1 MVIKSRMEGKNVK
14 IIYEDTEKLIVEKP
28 AGVLTQSARSF
39 DTDLVSEVLTYRR
52 SRKETAYA
60 AVINRLD
67 RPVGG
72 LVLFAKTKQAAA
84 RLSKEMQQNTL
95 NKQYYAL
102 ICGKP
107 EQSKGTFVDYLQ
119 KDAKANLSKVVSKES
134 KEAKRAELEYEVLK
148 TVYVQAHEQMP
159 VTLVKIHLIT
169 GRHHQIRV
177 QFASR
182 GLPLL
187 GDTRYGGQTEADC
200 RMALQKS
207 GKPLIQ
213 RYEIALCAY
222 ALTVDK
228 KTYELALPWQV

>member
-1 MVIKSRMEGKNVK
+1 M
-14 IIYEDTEKLIVEKP
+14 
-28 AGVLTQSARSF
+28 
-39 DTDLVSEVLTYRR
+39 LTYRR
-52 SRKETAYA
+52 SKKETAYA

-84 RLSKEMQQNTL
+84 RLSKQMQQDTL

-107 EQSKGTFVDYLQ
+107 EQSKGMLWITC
-119 KDAKANLSKVVSKES
+119 KKMRKANVSKVVSKES

-148 TVYVQAHEQMP
+148 TMYAGEGENEP
-159 VTLVKIHLIT
+159 VTLLKIHLLT

-182 GLPLL
+182 SLPLL
-187 GDTRYGGQTEADC
+187 GDTKYGGQTEADC

-222 ALTVDK
+222 ALTVEG

>member
-1 MVIKSRMEGKNVK
+1 
-14 IIYEDTEKLIVEKP
+14 
-28 AGVLTQSARSF
+28 
-39 DTDLVSEVLTYRR
+39 
-52 SRKETAYA
+52 
-60 AVINRLD
+60 
-67 RPVGG
+67 
-72 LVLFAKTKQAAA
+72 
-84 RLSKEMQQNTL
+84 MQQDTL

-107 EQSKGTFVDYLQ
+107 EQSKGMFVDYLQ
-119 KDAKANLSKVVSKES
+119 KDAKANVSKVVSKES

-148 TVYVQAHEQMP
+148 TMYAGEGENEP
-159 VTLVKIHLIT
+159 VTLLKIHLLT

-182 GLPLL
+182 SLPLL
-187 GDTRYGGQTEADC
+187 GDTKYGGQTEADC

-222 ALTVDK
+222 ALTVEG

>member
-52 SRKETAYA
+52 SKKETAYA

-84 RLSKEMQQNTL
+84 RLFFTRQQNTL

-187 GDTRYGGQTEADC
+187 DRFG

>member
-52 SRKETAYA
+52 SKKETAYA

-107 EQSKGTFVDYLQ
+107 EQSK
-119 KDAKANLSKVVSKES
+119 AKANLSKVVSKES

>member
-1 MVIKSRMEGKNVK
+1 MK
-14 IIYEDTEKLIVEKP
+14 IRKINCRKP

-52 SRKETAYA
+52 SKKETAYA

-119 KDAKANLSKVVSKES
+119 KMRKRICPKLFQRKAKKQN
-134 KEAKRAELEYEVLK
+134 
-148 TVYVQAHEQMP
+148 
-159 VTLVKIHLIT
+159 
-169 GRHHQIRV
+169 
-177 QFASR
+177 
-182 GLPLL
+182 
-187 GDTRYGGQTEADC
+187 GQ
-200 RMALQKS
+200 S
-207 GKPLIQ
+207 
-213 RYEIALCAY
+213 
-222 ALTVDK
+222 
-228 KTYELALPWQV
+228 

>member
-1 MVIKSRMEGKNVK
+1 MK

-52 SRKETAYA
+52 SKKETAYA

-119 KDAKANLSKVVSKES
+119 KDAAPTRFSVQTLSYS
-134 KEAKRAELEYEVLK
+134 EYLTDTTSQIFPDEFLHHCLPVLRG
-148 TVYVQAHEQMP
+148 QLQRP
-159 VTLVKIHLIT
+159 RVTA
-169 GRHHQIRV
+169 GYRHHVISGHRHAAEKMNTRQIPALNRL
-177 QFASR
+177 
-182 GLPLL
+182 LP
-187 GDTRYGGQTEADC
+187 
-200 RMALQKS
+200 
-207 GKPLIQ
+207 
-213 RYEIALCAY
+213 
-222 ALTVDK
+222 V
-228 KTYELALPWQV
+228 LPKM

>member
-1 MVIKSRMEGKNVK
+1 MEGKNVK

-52 SRKETAYA
+52 SKKETAYA

-84 RLSKEMQQNTL
+84 RLSKQMQQDTL

-107 EQSKGTFVDYLQ
+107 EQSKGMFVDYLQ
-119 KDAKANLSKVVSKES
+119 KDAKANVSKVVSKEG

-148 TVYVQAHEQMP
+148 TMYAGEGENEP
-159 VTLVKIHLIT
+159 VTLVKIHLLT

-177 QFASR
+177 QFASHS
-182 GLPLL
+182 LPLL
-187 GDTRYGGQTEADC
+187 GDTKYGGQTEADC

-228 KTYELALPWQV
+228 KPYELALPWQV

>member
-1 MVIKSRMEGKNVK
+1 M
-14 IIYEDTEKLIVEKP
+14 
-28 AGVLTQSARSF
+28 TQSARSF

-52 SRKETAYA
+52 SKKETAYA

-119 KDAKANLSKVVSKES
+119 KMRKRICPKLFQRKAKKQS
-134 KEAKRAELEYEVLK
+134 
-148 TVYVQAHEQMP
+148 
-159 VTLVKIHLIT
+159 
-169 GRHHQIRV
+169 
-177 QFASR
+177 
-182 GLPLL
+182 
-187 GDTRYGGQTEADC
+187 GQ
-200 RMALQKS
+200 S
-207 GKPLIQ
+207 
-213 RYEIALCAY
+213 
-222 ALTVDK
+222 
-228 KTYELALPWQV
+228 

>member
-1 MVIKSRMEGKNVK
+1 MK
-14 IIYEDTEKLIVEKP
+14 IIYEDAEKLIVEKP
-28 AGVLTQSARSF
+28 AGILTQSARSF

-52 SRKETAYA
+52 SKKETAYA

-84 RLSKEMQQNTL
+84 RLSKQMQQDTL

-102 ICGKP
+102 ICGKT
-107 EQSKGTFVDYLQ
+107 EQSKGMFVDYLQ
-119 KDAKANLSKVVSKES
+119 KDAKANVSKVVSKES

-148 TVYVQAHEQMP
+148 TMYAGEGENEP
-159 VTLVKIHLIT
+159 VTLLKIHLLT

-182 GLPLL
+182 SLPLL
-187 GDTRYGGQTEADC
+187 GDTKYGGQTEADC

-222 ALTVDK
+222 ALTVEG

>member
-1 MVIKSRMEGKNVK
+1 MK

-52 SRKETAYA
+52 SKKETAYA

-134 KEAKRAELEYEVLK
+134 KEAKRAELEYEVLN
-148 TVYVQAHEQMP
+148 
-159 VTLVKIHLIT
+159 LIT

>member
-1 MVIKSRMEGKNVK
+1 MK
-14 IIYEDTEKLIVEKP
+14 IIYEDAEKLIVEKP

-52 SRKETAYA
+52 SKKETAYA

-72 LVLFAKTKQAAA
+72 LVLFAKTKQVAA

-119 KDAKANLSKVVSKES
+119 KDAKANVSKVVSKES

-159 VTLVKIHLIT
+159 AYRKTSPDTGAVCFPQSAVT
-169 GRHHQIRV
+169 GRHEIWRTDR
-177 QFASR
+177 SR
-182 GLPLL
+182 LPD
-187 GDTRYGGQTEADC
+187 GFTKKWKTADTA
-200 RMALQKS
+200 
-207 GKPLIQ
+207 
-213 RYEIALCAY
+213 
-222 ALTVDK
+222 V
-228 KTYELALPWQV
+228 

>member
-1 MVIKSRMEGKNVK
+1 MEGKNVK

-52 SRKETAYA
+52 SKKETAYA

-159 VTLVKIHLIT
+159 VTLVKIHLMT

-177 QFASR
+177 QFSHH
-182 GLPLL
+182 GLPLY
-187 GDTRYGGQTEADC
+187 GDNRYNPACGPGEK
-200 RMALQKS
+200 L
-207 GKPLIQ
+207 
-213 RYEIALCAY
+213 ALCAVSL
-222 ALTVDK
+222 AFVHPISGKRLQFSIEASGGAFDK
-228 KTYELALPWQV
+228 VKNNS

>member
-1 MVIKSRMEGKNVK
+1 MEGKNVK
-14 IIYEDTEKLIVEKP
+14 FIYEDTEKLIVEKP

-52 SRKETAYA
+52 SKKETAYA

-134 KEAKRAELEYEVLK
+134 KEAKRAELEYEVVETDGRRAVLRIC
-148 TVYVQAHEQMP
+148 
-159 VTLVKIHLIT
+159 LLT

-177 QFASR
+177 QLSHAGF
-182 GLPLL
+182 PIV
-187 GDTRYGGQTEADC
+187 GDKKYNFREHLNTSGEA
-200 RMALQKS
+200 L
-207 GKPLIQ
+207 
-213 RYEIALCAY
+213 ALCSCHIGFKHPV
-222 ALTVDK
+222 TH
-228 KTYELALPWQV
+228 KTMKFELEQPYHLK

>member
-1 MVIKSRMEGKNVK
+1 M
-14 IIYEDTEKLIVEKP
+14 
-28 AGVLTQSARSF
+28 
-39 DTDLVSEVLTYRR
+39 
-52 SRKETAYA
+52 
-60 AVINRLD
+60 
-67 RPVGG
+67 
-72 LVLFAKTKQAAA
+72 LFAKTKQAAA

-159 VTLVKIHLIT
+159 VTLVKIHLLT

-182 GLPLL
+182 SLPLL
-187 GDTRYGGQTEADC
+187 GDTKYGGQTEADC
-200 RMALQKS
+200 PD
-207 GKPLIQ
+207 GF
-213 RYEIALCAY
+213 
-222 ALTVDK
+222 TK
-228 KTYELALPWQV
+228 KRKTADTAV

>member
-52 SRKETAYA
+52 SKKETAYA

-182 GLPLL
+182 KHPLYGDGKYGSRQKGSIALQSCGLRFVHPDTGKPMAFSLPLPAAAPWKEFLEL
-187 GDTRYGGQTEADC
+187 GE
-200 RMALQKS
+200 
-207 GKPLIQ
+207 
-213 RYEIALCAY
+213 
-222 ALTVDK
+222 
-228 KTYELALPWQV
+228 